1 MEKIITMDEDRIC
14 FEAGGRKLTLYK
26 AGRRNAPLIVLNNFS
41 GDGSS
46 IASQMRMI
54 GCPDCSLLSI
64 GELNWDHDM
73 TPWYCPPLTKKD
85 TPCTGGA
92 DEYLQ
97 VLLDQ
102 ILKETLARTDGEPVY
117 LGLAGYSLAGLFAL
131 YAMYRTDRFARV
143 CSMSGSLWFP
153 DFREFALSHP
163 LVRKPDRL
171 YLSVGDKEAR
181 SRIRMLQSVQDN
193 TEFLAGFYQ
202 KQGIETEYELNPGN
216 HYQDAALRCAK
227 GIAWILK

>member
-1 MEKIITMDEDRIC
+1 MEEIITMREDRVC
-14 FEAGGRKLTLYK
+14 FEAGGRKLTLHK
-26 AGRRNAPLIVLNNFS
+26 AGKSGAPLIVLNNFS

-46 IASQMRMI
+46 IVDQMRRI

-64 GELNWDHDM
+64 GGLNWDHDM
-73 TPWYCPPLTKKD
+73 APWYCPPLTKGD

-92 DEYLQ
+92 DRYLEE
-97 VLLDQ
+97 LLDQ
-102 ILKETLARTDGEPVY
+102 ILKEALARTDGEPEY
-117 LGLAGYSLAGLFAL
+117 LGLAGYSLAGLFAI
-131 YAMYRTDRFARV
+131 YAMYRTARFSRV

-171 YLSVGDKEAR
+171 YLSVGDREAR
-181 SRIRMLQSVQDN
+181 SRNRMLQSVQDN
-193 TEFLAGFYQ
+193 TEFLADFYR